1 MKNRKA
7 NLLKEYDNNVKR
19 YEYMRSLVTNLIEEL
34 LREEKI
40 NSITSRVKER
50 VSLEGKIDRKGEQYQ
65 CINDITDLVGIRII
79 TYYSDDVDRI
89 ANIIEREF
97 IVDRANTIDKRKAM
111 KPETFGYLSLHYVV
125 QLNTQRQCLTE
136 YSNVKDIK
144 FEIQIRSILQHTWA
158 EIEHDLGYKSD
169 IGIPAEVRRDFS
181 RLAGLLELAD
191 KEFLGIRKNLK
202 AYKDDV
208 IKGVVEQKTEKMLID
223 YISLQ
228 SYVQNSGILKSMNNE
243 IAMEKRRRIVETPQA
258 VYIQVIKELHW
269 LQCNEMD
276 NLDKL
281 IERNKSLA
289 LKLALNILDDDEYEY
304 ENDYFFDTISL
315 LYICYAELLNSGQD
329 EEGILSFLYDNG
341 FDSIDGTNEDFAK
354 LLLSF
359 KD

>member
-1 MKNRKA
+1 MKNRKTK
-7 NLLKEYDNNVKR
+7 LLKEYDNNVKR
-19 YEYMRSLVTNLIEEL
+19 YEYLRSLVTNLIEEL

-65 CINDITDLVGIRII
+65 SISDITDLVGIRII

-89 ANIIEREF
+89 ANIIEKEF
-97 IVDRANTIDKRKAM
+97 IVDRDNTIDKRKAM
-111 KPETFGYLSLHYVV
+111 NPETFGYLSLHYVV
-125 QLNTQRQCLTE
+125 QLNEQRQSLTE
-136 YSNVKDIK
+136 YSNVKDIR

-158 EIEHDLGYKSD
+158 EIEHDLGYKSN

-208 IKGVVEQKTEKMLID
+208 IKGVVGQKTEKMLID

-228 SYVQNSGILKSMNNE
+228 SYVQNNDILKSMNDK
-243 IAMEKRRRIVETPQA
+243 IAHVKKRKIVETPQA
-258 VYIQVIKELHW
+258 TYIQVIKELTW
-269 LQCNEMD
+269 LHCNEMES
-276 NLDKL
+276 LDKL
-281 IERNKSLA
+281 IDRNKGFA

-304 ENDYFFDTISL
+304 DSDYFYDTISL
-315 LYICYAELLNSGQD
+315 LYICYAELLNSGKK
-329 EEGILSFLYDNG
+329 EEEIIAFLYDNG
-341 FDSIDGTNEDFAK
+341 FDDVDGTNEAFAK
-354 LLLSF
+354 LLLSL
-359 KD
+359 KN